1 MRRITGTFTEG
12 EAMNQRNDCK
22 DRLFVIAIP
31 GVSHKDFCTICAKN
45 NLLCFLHR
53 FASLLAVDCRPSCW
67 VIVTC
72 RALQSMIE
80 SV

>member
-1 MRRITGTFTEG
+1 MRKITGTFTEG

-45 NLLCFLHR
+45 NLF

-67 VIVTC
+67 VIVTR
-72 RALQSMIE
+72 RALCNQ
-80 SV
+80 

>member
-45 NLLCFLHR
+45 NLLCFLHIVLR
-53 FASLLAVDCRPSCW
+53 PFLLSTVVLRVGSLSPVVHYAIND
-67 VIVTC
+67 
-72 RALQSMIE
+72 
-80 SV
+80 